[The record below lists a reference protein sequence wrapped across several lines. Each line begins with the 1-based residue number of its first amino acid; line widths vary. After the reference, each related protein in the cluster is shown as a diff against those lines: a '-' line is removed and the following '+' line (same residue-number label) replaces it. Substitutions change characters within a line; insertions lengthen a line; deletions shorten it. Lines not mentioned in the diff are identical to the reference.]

1 MRHPF
6 VISAVSVLLV
16 AAAPLCDAAANLN
29 LSKSNINRLVY
40 ASPVT
45 AAQAAAILA
54 DLDQMGKGIDQAA
67 VMNALKKRGVKT
79 GCGGGCIN
87 HVKVVGGT
95 RILLLESPADE
106 AQALAVSD
114 PGMPADKAGKKKPT
128 Q

>member
-16 AAAPLCDAAANLN
+16 AAAPLCDAASNLN

>member
-1 MRHPF
+1 M
-6 VISAVSVLLV
+6 

-29 LSKSNINRLVY
+29 MSRSNVNRLVY

-54 DLDQMGKGIDQAA
+54 DLDQLGKGVDQAA
-67 VMNALKKRGVKT
+67 VMNVLKKRGVKT

-95 RILLLESPADE
+95 KILLLESPADE

-114 PGMPADKAGKKKPT
+114 PGSSADKPTKKKST

>member
-1 MRHPF
+1 MKRKLTLAALALVF
-6 VISAVSVLLV
+6 VM
-16 AAAPLCDAAANLN
+16 AAPLCDAANNLN
-29 LSKSNINRLVY
+29 LSKSNVNRVVY

-45 AAQAAAILA
+45 AAQATAILA
-54 DLDQMGKGIDQAA
+54 DLDQLGKGVDQAA
-67 VMNALKKRGVKT
+67 VMNVLKKRGVKT

-95 RILLLESPADE
+95 RIFLLESPADE

-114 PGMPADKAGKKKPT
+114 PGYPDDRAGKKKPT